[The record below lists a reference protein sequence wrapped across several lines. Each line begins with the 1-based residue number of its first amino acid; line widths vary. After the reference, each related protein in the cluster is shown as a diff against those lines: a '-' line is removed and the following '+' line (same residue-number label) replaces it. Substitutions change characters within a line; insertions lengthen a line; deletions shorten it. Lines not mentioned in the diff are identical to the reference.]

1 MANDNCR
8 AVSSDFRDR
17 VLTLVQEWRNNPY
30 GSKRASF
37 NVVKNIE
44 GISDMSEEEQN
55 NAIAAYFIAVID
67 RFTEDGEE
75 LEVPTASRMDQ
86 LLSDDLRM
94 KEEKRLQEQE
104 TLDRI
109 PIIVGLDDNSI
120 DSVLTGIPNNEIEIS
135 SKQRRENLAGIVE
148 RSLKR
153 RLGSLYDKDVHGKL
167 VNIIRGNAYKGTV
180 DNLYKAVFLAAQID
194 EDGNPQIS
202 ADLLKNVLQGNKTA
216 ITNMNSKFEA
226 LGLNEGEY
234 LPIESKILGEIV
246 DVYLLQNKPAM
257 DAIKQNKAR
266 TIRSSTNATRS
277 QRAFAKALR
286 TARKGLDRDEI
297 DFSRLIE
304 YRDMQTL
311 RGKLPFTVTK
321 QLFDT
326 AEEFLMAW
334 ADRQNPEYIKERF
347 NTYVDTEATTA
358 DNLVTRTVEGNP
370 FGGISDFLWNSFQDT
385 VIARSPMDFVEHIM
399 SFTHRGIEVTRDVH
413 GNITRITAKGR
424 PVTHTYFNE
433 PFRPNATNTAAD
445 KDTEKYP
452 RKEDGTLTD
461 ESLSSDEVIE
471 LMRMCYDMALSR
483 AGVTGG
489 AVRLQEALKISEGQN
504 FVYKEDVESWHP
516 RLAKEMM
523 YILDEIRESLIVEQS
538 NDDEERAAIDEDFRA
553 AMRSKSVEEA
563 KHMTT
568 TACAVVY
575 DSRTLRMR
583 TEAIADGIMQW
594 CDRHRWSELVKASQ
608 RAEAILDE
616 VVENQKDIDNLREF
630 IKHPEGFDG
639 FSERT
644 KAYNVSDKFA
654 AESRIEMLVKRNEE
668 LNREFDGLDRYEKD
682 LMDDNL
688 FFPAILRRNMST
700 ALKFGQGK
708 VVKDPSALS
717 VSDEL
722 TMRALALIEDRSGV
736 HIIFDRKT
744 MQYTVADAEQAL
756 SETSD
761 DGLQGDD
768 EEGIQNR
775 RDDMDFDPEIDP
787 FAHLTLTIRFGLSR
801 IPKKDFEGNVLTDDL
816 GNPQYY
822 DPRDIYAGI
831 LDICGD
837 LVVDSTDLYRLVTE
851 GLNAVDK
858 NVQGITRNGLL
869 GIRLANRT
877 EKDAYPKGKP
887 EFGILQDNIGRY
899 PWVSDLI
906 TRLQEDWMSWTP
918 TDYNGDLQQ
927 SVGRLTTDLFDQLG
941 QVFMARM
948 QVKDNKMVVSNQT
961 SGVQNAKAT
970 QRHNFYTRAKLSVNE
985 KEARSVEMLWED
997 PESVLGRFDHIKDD
1011 INFDSF
1017 KQGAYNGLTTFDG
1030 EPLTLYHAESI
1041 TEALRAM
1048 GLEIELATVLNIVE
1062 HGNSKMIDR
1071 LRNLCLQCG
1080 YVALNIYNGASS
1092 VDDIYDNNFSNW
1104 KQIYILA
1111 GPLVKTQAFM
1121 VTSTE
1126 NGKTRQNYIY
1136 PNSFTTKFSTVGYGS
1151 DTMRKGR
1158 DESYADEDLALDPE
1172 IMERRRQKID
1182 AEHRQV
1188 AFLYDEERGEY
1199 DNTLLQQFYSGSS
1212 LDVGQTM
1219 QSDTYEGKDYRQ
1231 LDASE
1236 QLAMQLAAFERPK
1249 TMQGRRPQPEYIQFV
1264 SMADVP
1270 CAQFISVDYGPDI
1283 DGAVDAL
1290 VKRTLRERQII
1301 QMHKDNRIPYA
1312 LAQAVAMNKVRRDY
1326 SGYYN
1331 AITGQWEEVAEE
1343 YKESFKTAIGLVRL
1357 YKERAQA
1364 KTDEE
1369 VREAAT
1375 KIAKYKD
1382 KHPDAVQLTG
1392 LDTYQEYESFRKWI
1406 PRDGYFG
1413 REEKYGEIPNLN
1425 KMRLS
1430 YFEIRDAIES
1440 LYNERMSKKGLKE
1453 EQKAEIQDQMGLSL
1467 SLLDT
1472 MMSSSGDRRL
1482 TIDDALSMIS
1492 DDQTVKEV
1500 AEAYVRN
1507 AMQSRYKAYLRTL
1520 RAPFREWSEK
1530 ANLNRIEHSLRGEPD
1545 FDGDMWEIDDRG
1557 DDGVFLEHING
1568 NRKPVELSKE
1578 EAAYYRK
1585 RMQGWEDSQAKQK
1598 FDEQADPQ
1606 DQNYQMD
1613 MLSAMQEFFKL
1624 RKSGEIPGKEMKHK
1638 FESVLNFVPPLKNM
1652 ATLKEVIR
1660 SRRSTSFKPLKVS
1673 FNDVMDSIERL
1684 FYHTYAGNSEILEM
1698 FGMRQAM
1705 FKSPSELTKRVK
1717 ILYSN
1722 GTRLDSQAGDGAE
1735 VEHMLVVADHATAI
1749 STTYGHTLS
1758 EFRDSIKKKRTSGA
1772 TSEQIEAAVVDAYSK
1787 AKAHTNI
1794 NATDGQGHLPLPQY
1808 HNKASQAGT
1817 TYMSSRQERTVHEL
1831 ENGAPDTEHFDQS
1844 GTLGTIKQCG
1854 GGVNYDIDPRG
1865 NVEAMPVAVKNSEA
1879 LLLSADNVPDTHR
1892 SAQMMA
1898 LERYVSQTEFSDG
1911 SMIGSIQ
1918 RDSSIKT
1925 QKKGVLAL
1933 HYLDS
1938 RVEALINLSN
1948 GRIPS
1953 RQKAEKFVQ
1962 EWSGEVD
1969 NAITLTPDLVVAF
1982 ARIMRGAASTLGIDI
1997 NYLTFDDIDGYVH
2010 DRISAL
2016 SEQYLRTQDDS
2027 RAEVLLNNIQH
2038 LQDIVAFMQPVK
2050 STENTLQELEAK
2062 IDAACRNPDGSR
2074 NDQYMLT
2081 IQRKYQHMQI
2091 RPTNHSYDAKAHL
2104 GSQWSYIMQTC
2115 IDFDET
2121 YTVGGHELKG
2131 DQLYRKFNEALAQ
2144 RLLYG
2149 VREAGAKFANL
2160 EELRD
2165 FMLNIVQNNP
2175 KYGPEVV
2182 RALDIVYEVI
2192 DGEKRPVRFST
2203 PLSSVA
2209 IIYKVS
2215 DILTSIIRNKTH
2227 RRPVNGGNLV
2237 IEADTMYDERL
2248 GIQYDADG
2256 NMVGVEC
2263 FMPAW
2268 AKDILET
2275 CLRKRMV
2282 KKNIR
2287 GRIIEV
2293 EEQFLD
2299 FDKVKGTGLE
2309 KMLGYRIPTEDIHSI
2324 MPLIVKGF
2332 LPASRGSS
2340 IVVAKEIVT
2349 LTGGDNDIDKLFMM
2363 IKRINKAAAKKGKL
2377 EPVEY
2382 DITADIE
2389 TQSEEAIE
2397 NMLIDISH
2405 VLLTSK
2411 GNAARFKA
2419 PQSPDSLSDNAILI
2433 AHNSLPYEQQMK
2445 IDRNT
2450 GQLVYRPDDPN
2461 WNDDSY
2467 YDIPGVKKVPGAT
2480 GIQQMKKHIEELSDR
2495 CVYDLGDMVFFK
2507 EMHALAKLGVA
2518 IAADNTS
2525 TFSKVMAGAE
2535 AVSASMR
2542 FKTEGWGRLPEGIT
2556 IDGHPLENYCPR
2568 EDLAGNSAY
2577 ENCSNFAATLV
2588 DSGNSPDV
2596 KYIGITL
2603 QNASIA
2609 AFFLRCGLTPEMMCY
2624 MVNIMSNVPNFKNRY
2639 NSLYRRLTR
2648 EATDEQAAGKL
2659 ADTKDLG
2666 SFTMEDLRRAQA
2678 LAAHGRLMDEETL
2691 ANDTGLMSVLHVIN
2705 YLTSVHDNIM
2715 PWTKELKMNSTKHAL
2730 SNEPASAVYAQL
2742 LVEEVEQRV
2751 AQEDFLIE
2759 IPTSMCLHSGLRA
2772 EQVAKGVF
2780 TEEGGVEKQSGV
2792 HMVQAYYSCGIE
2804 TFNNAMDKRLFYA
2817 HPAFKQLVDSFKEVI
2832 MNLPKDDAVA
2842 FIKQLHDEFSN
2853 YYLSGTDM
2861 MAELGN
2867 ADNEV
2872 DRYIKTRDYYR
2883 YQFPREIGPNLNDA
2897 EAKEKYAI
2905 MRVLKVDSGRL
2916 VIDDELLGDVDIT
2929 DVRDSLVKM
2938 ATNGTAAEKALARDI
2953 FLNAYFTDGLRFGY
2967 GSVSKIFTP
2976 SFLANEAFDE
2986 YNEEIDKLCHDRMV
3000 TGEDLADFRQQ
3011 FIRNNYNSKKYC
3023 FGPLIRAVSSA
3034 TRDENGMWVAVENHE
3049 DLDLREDEVSYK
3061 DVRDLEMWLT
3071 RRESEGKIYLD
3082 ETELENANGTVVAK
3096 APNRLIALINK
3107 MDLQPGSVF
3116 RLQTTFSEFDQNL
3129 YMVNEDA
3136 EGTYIIKL
3144 ADILTTKWYCRGADF
3159 MRQAQEDV
3167 ATTSRGGT
3175 GTWSSTMTG
3184 SLKKK
3189 NDMRKAFLNGGV
3201 GKFLEDLN
3209 KKREERMKKMRQ
3221 SNDFGESDAV
3231 ETVSE
3236 TEYASEVE
3244 TAEGM
3249 EYVSQ
3254 SEVVESVATSHGL
3267 YDDEF
3272 TQDKKKPKKEQPK
3285 RAKYKGGKVVEIN
3298 MYSEEDQALR
3308 EYNASEDDD
3317 STTPVDRMEM
3327 FFTNEDGTR
3336 YMNDVIQPMYGDEV
3350 ADQTDEERIASI
3362 LSEHGADVVFSSRQE
3377 AIDMA
3382 AQINTS
3388 QDSFIATVQEEGNGF
3403 KLNMRPAADTQAAQ
3417 EWADQ
3422 YGVSAMTGIHG
3433 INSVM
3438 NKVGTP
3444 QEGDFVAYD
3453 DALTVEDFNTEV
3465 DDIIDLINAAFGL
3478 KRFPAWISQKT
3489 AEDFL
3494 RKARRNVR
3502 INGFMTN
3509 LKGIIMDAVSGN
3521 QQARDAIDGAVG
3533 TAPAQQLLDGITD
3546 VMDVNDPRVEQAA
3559 KSIAADILSNGTAM
3573 VQLDTFGNG
3582 TTAKFLLKKIRE
3594 QLHAGIFD
3602 EISTKLRRDDTDRLG
3617 EIKRMAIANRGTLTP
3632 QERARIEANARRNS
3646 NSLNEMDR
3654 LYSILYD
3661 AMLMEEQKRKMI
3673 IENGGD
3679 TTTSNTRIEE
3689 LTRILGDDT
3698 NGPNVQGVVNYL
3710 GHLIKEYKMCAN
3722 MLAAIPDLN
3731 KQQNLEN
3738 LYKIKR
3744 VLQSHEQ
3751 FLEAIT
3757 TLMNNEQFL
3766 DKFNDVMRV
3775 NGQDEYATIREL
3787 VDDITELNLS
3797 IRDQY
3802 ATSASKEFI
3811 SFVTEFVG
3819 EDDTLVMSDGTT
3831 VTWAQLMEQYD
3842 GDISFIDK
3850 WLRSVSDIDDP
3861 IGQIFNRVMQRQKD
3875 KARDQAIEDQQGE
3888 IKALND
3894 FIIANNLTDF
3904 EFMFEHDEDG
3914 KKTGYYLTE
3923 VENGRFY
3930 KELEQKQAERDAVL
3944 NSRTATAEE
3953 KTAATAAY
3961 DSWFGSHAA
3970 VDSVGHVTPNRSMYA
3985 SRAYE
3990 ELRHSNPEA
3999 FEFLKKFMEIKRRY
4013 DARLGAHTN
4022 NNRAIQRRM
4031 SSEQRF
4037 KANFTLS
4044 PRQFWENLKR
4054 RLAADYLVKE
4064 DDYMEAGQESTVL
4077 NFDGTRRMVMPA
4089 PYVRMLKNPDELST
4103 DPIGCLCAYSYA
4115 TANYTAMREIANPL
4129 EVGYDALLEGRIQY
4143 EERNGRTVVEP
4154 FRRGAKKRAIVKE
4167 SRFFQVLRSLMDSQL
4182 YMRYIADADDTF
4194 KVFGKE
4200 FRKSKAVNAFLH
4212 MAAVAQLGFN
4222 WLVDLANL
4230 ANGIA
4235 QTNIEAAG
4243 RRFFRGATLRKADAE
4258 YMKALTDFIPDLSN
4272 PIKKSKLALV
4282 GQKLNIMQNFDVKV
4296 YDNRRNGLIAK
4307 IFNTSVAFL
4316 GTSCGNHWLY
4326 NRVAIAMM
4334 LETEVTLEDGTKTNL
4349 WDALEVVDNGQGGKQ
4364 VQVKAGAKVDGE
4376 VVTDTW
4382 LHDFGRR
4389 VAKVN
4394 QSLLG
4399 IYNRDD
4405 MVMAQ
4410 KLSMAKLLIAFRK
4423 HVVVMMDKRW
4433 RKKHRVAEFAGTDK
4447 EWQEGYMRTLGHFLQ
4462 GLHQAGYKI
4471 PAAWNNLDETE
4482 KQNVIMAITDIA
4494 QWAAVFGLMC
4504 LLNMAGGDD
4513 DDDDEAYLEKICKF
4527 LLAREAHELGSML
4540 PTLYMPKE
4548 AVNVM
4553 NQPFMG
4559 TSQIESMYNFCSTM
4573 MQPWTWDERVKAGPF
4588 QGQTQIEMRFR
4599 KLPIPVLSYYRNL
4612 DKTFHG
4618 VDNSTWFYNRG
4629 YVGGTGKI

>member
-8 AVSSDFRDR
+8 TVSQDFRDE
-17 VLTLVQEWRNNPY
+17 VLNLVQEWRDNPY

-44 GISDMSEEEQN
+44 GLSDMSEEEQN
-55 NAIAAYFIAVID
+55 NAIAAYFIGVID
-67 RFTEDGEE
+67 RFTEDGKE
-75 LEVPTASRMDQ
+75 LEVPTASKMDQ

-94 KEEKRLQEQE
+94 QEEKRLQDQE
-104 TLDRI
+104 ILDKI
-109 PIIVGLDDNSI
+109 PIFVGINDNSV
-120 DSVLTGIPNNEIEIS
+120 DSVLTNILEESVKVS
-135 SKQRRENLAGIVE
+135 SKQHRDNLAGIVE
-148 RSLKR
+148 RSLKK
-153 RLGSLYDKDVHGKL
+153 RLGGLYNKEVHGKL
-167 VNIIRGNAYKGTV
+167 VNIIRGNAYEGSV
-180 DNLYKAVFLAAQID
+180 DNLYKAVMLAAQVD

-202 ADLLKNVLQGNKTA
+202 ADLLMKALQGNKTA
-216 ITNMNSKFEA
+216 LTNMNSKFAA
-226 LGLNEGEY
+226 LGFEEDKY
-234 LPIESKILGEIV
+234 LPIESKILSEIV
-246 DVYLLQNKPAM
+246 GVYLLQNKAAM
-257 DAIKQNKAR
+257 EALMQNKAR
-266 TIRSSTNATRS
+266 PIRSAVSATRS

-286 TARKGLDRDEI
+286 TVRKGLDREEI
-297 DFSRLIE
+297 DFARLTQ
-304 YRDMQTL
+304 YKDL
-311 RGKLPFTVTK
+311 RPLMGRLPFTVTK
-321 QLFDT
+321 QLLDE
-326 AEEFLMAW
+326 AERCLVAW
-334 ADRQNPEYIKERF
+334 AERQDQDLIKERF
-347 NTYVDTEATTA
+347 NTYVDQEASTA
-358 DNLVTRTVEGNP
+358 DAAVTRTVEGNP
-370 FGGISDFLWNSFQDT
+370 FIGIADYLWTVFQDT
-385 VIARSPMDFVEHIM
+385 AVGYSPMDFVEHIM
-399 SFTHRGIEVTRDVH
+399 SFTSKGMRVVRDVH
-413 GNITRITAKGR
+413 GNITRILDDKGNA
-424 PVTHTYFNE
+424 VTHKTFEKKFEYKT
-433 PFRPNATNTAAD
+433 TNTAAN
-445 KDTEKYP
+445 KDTESYP
-452 RKEDGTLTD
+452 RKDDGTLTD
-461 ESLSSDEVIE
+461 ESLNSDEVTSI
-471 LMRMCYDMALSR
+471 LQMCYRLALRR
-483 AGVTGG
+483 AGITAS
-489 AVRLQEALKISEGQN
+489 AVKLQEALKNSEGQD
-504 FVYKEDVESWHP
+504 FVYKDEYHS
-516 RLAKEMM
+516 RLYKEVMP
-523 YILDEIRESLIVEQS
+523 ILDDIREELTVEQTDD
-538 NDDEERAAIDEDFRA
+538 DDERANADNDSYA
-553 AMRSKSVEEA
+553 ATRSKAVNEA

-583 TEAIADGIMQW
+583 TDAIADGIMQW
-594 CDRHRWSELVKASQ
+594 CDNNRWSECVKVNQ
-608 RAEAILDE
+608 KIEQLLDE
-616 VVENQKDIDNLREF
+616 RVAIQQEIAALRGWLQGKEDSS
-630 IKHPEGFDG
+630 H
-639 FSERT
+639 SVL
-644 KAYNVSDKFA
+644 YNVSDA
-654 AESRIEMLVKRNEE
+654 STANAMIEQRRLRDEEIEREYNE
-668 LNREFDGLDRYEKD
+668 LDRYQKD

-688 FFPAILRRNMST
+688 FFPAILRHNMST
-700 ALKFGQGK
+700 ALKQGQNKIARDDKAVG
-708 VVKDPSALS
+708 

-722 TMRALALIEDRSGV
+722 TMRALALIEDRSGI

-744 MQYTVADAEQAL
+744 MQYTVADAENAIYNEQL
-756 SETSD
+756 SETSS

-768 EEGIQNR
+768 EEGIQAR
-775 RDDMDFDPEIDP
+775 RDDMDFDPEVDP

-831 LDICGD
+831 MDICGD

-851 GLNAVDK
+851 GLNARDK
-858 NVQGITRNGLL
+858 NVPGISRSGVL
-869 GIRLANRT
+869 GIKLANRT
-877 EKDAYPKGKP
+877 EKDAYPKGRP
-887 EFGILQDNIGRY
+887 EFDILKDNIGRY
-899 PWVSDLI
+899 PWVRDLI
-906 TRLQEDWMSWTP
+906 ERLQRDWMSWKPESINDGMTQP
-918 TDYNGDLQQ
+918 
-927 SVGRLTTDLFDQLG
+927 VGRLTTDLFDQLG

-961 SGVQNAKAT
+961 SDVQNAKAT
-970 QRHNFYTRAKLSVNE
+970 QRHNYYTRAVLSVNE
-985 KEARSVEMLWED
+985 KEARSATMLWEQ
-997 PESVLGRFDHIKDD
+997 PATVLSKFDYIKDKM
-1011 INFDSF
+1011 NFDGF
-1017 KQGAYNGLTTFDG
+1017 KQGAYNGLTNEDG
-1030 EPLTLYHAESI
+1030 VPLTEEYAKDI
-1041 TEALRAM
+1041 TEALRSM
-1048 GLEIELATVLNIVE
+1048 GLDVEFATVKNILE
-1062 HGNSKMIDR
+1062 HGNAKMIDR
-1071 LRNLCLQCG
+1071 LHNLCLQCG
-1080 YVALNIYNGASS
+1080 YVAVNIVNGDSS

-1158 DESYADEDLALDPE
+1158 DESYADESLALDPE

-1182 AEHRQV
+1182 AEHRQIS
-1188 AFLYDEERGEY
+1188 FLYNEEDGEY

-1231 LDASE
+1231 LDAGE

-1249 TMQGRRPQPEYIQFV
+1249 TIKDRRPQPEFIQFV

-1270 CAQFISVDYGPDI
+1270 CAQFISVDYGPGI

-1290 VKRTLRERQII
+1290 VKRTLRERRII
-1301 QMHKDNRIPYA
+1301 QVHKDNRRPYI
-1312 LAQAVAMNKVRRDY
+1312 LAQAVAKGKIRRDY
-1326 SGYYN
+1326 SAYYN
-1331 AITGQWEEVAEE
+1331 AITGEWEEVAEE
-1343 YKESFKTAIGLVRL
+1343 YRENFKTAVKLVEL
-1357 YKERAQA
+1357 YKERALA
-1364 KTDEE
+1364 KTDEGI
-1369 VREAAT
+1369 RKAAT

-1382 KHPDAVQLTG
+1382 KHPNAAALAQ
-1392 LDTYQEYESFRKWI
+1392 LDTYKEYEDFSRWI
-1406 PRDGYFG
+1406 PRDGYFAKG
-1413 REEKYGEIPNLN
+1413 SKLGEERYGEIPNLN
-1425 KMRLS
+1425 KLRLS
-1430 YFEIRDAIES
+1430 YLDIRNTIEET
-1440 LYNERMSKKGLKE
+1440 YRKRMSKKGLKQE
-1453 EQKAEIQDQMGLSL
+1453 GKDAIQEQMDLSL
-1467 SLLDT
+1467 DMLDT
-1472 MMSSSGDRRL
+1472 IMSSAGDRQL
-1482 TIDDALSMIS
+1482 TMDEALSAVS
-1492 DDQTVKEV
+1492 DDQMVKEV
-1500 AEAYVRN
+1500 AEAYVRT
-1507 AMQSRYKAYLRTL
+1507 AMQERYKNYLKSL
-1520 RAPFREWSEK
+1520 RAPFKEWSEK
-1530 ANLNRIEHSLRGEPD
+1530 ANLNRIEHSLRGETD
-1545 FDGDMWEIDDRG
+1545 FDGDMWDIVDYGE
-1557 DDGVFLEHING
+1557 DGVYLEHLNG
-1568 NRKPVELSKE
+1568 HRKPVKLSEK
-1578 EAAYYRK
+1578 EAAYYKK
-1585 RMQGWEDSQAKQK
+1585 RLKGWEDSQAKK
-1598 FDEQADPQ
+1598 DFDAQADPQ
-1606 DQNYQMD
+1606 DQNYPAD
-1613 MLSAMQEFFKL
+1613 MQAAMEEFFKL
-1624 RKSGEIPGKEMKHK
+1624 RRGGEIEGEKMKHK
-1638 FESVLNFVPPLKNM
+1638 FETVLNFTPPLRNM
-1652 ATLKEVIR
+1652 ETLKKVIQ
-1660 SRRSTSFKPLKVS
+1660 SRRSTSFKPTKVT
-1673 FNDVMDSIERL
+1673 FDDVMQSIERL

-1698 FGMRQAM
+1698 FGIRSAM

-1722 GTRLDSQAGDGAE
+1722 GTRLDSQAGDGSD
-1735 VEHMLVVADHATAI
+1735 VEHLLVVADHATAI
-1749 STTYGHTLS
+1749 STTYGNTLKD
-1758 EFRDSIKKKRTSGA
+1758 FRESIRQKRASGA
-1772 TSEQIEAAVVDAYSK
+1772 TSASVEAAIADAHSK
-1787 AKAHTNI
+1787 AMAHTNI

-1817 TYMSSRQERTVHEL
+1817 TYMSSRQEQTVRDL
-1831 ENGAPDTEHFDQS
+1831 ENGTPDLERFDQS
-1844 GTLGTIKQCG
+1844 STLGTIKQCG
-1854 GGVNYDIDPRG
+1854 GGMNYDTDPRG
-1865 NVEAMPVAVKNSEA
+1865 NVEAIPVAVKNSEA
-1879 LLLSADNVPDTHR
+1879 LMLSADNVPNTHR

-1898 LERYVSQTEFSDG
+1898 LERYVSRTEFSDG

-1918 RDSSIKT
+1918 RDSSVKT

-1938 RVEALINLSN
+1938 RVKALINLSN

-1953 RQKAEKFVQ
+1953 RQKAEEFAQ
-1962 EWSGEVD
+1962 EWAEEVD
-1969 NAITLTPDLVVAF
+1969 TAVKLTPDLVTAF
-1982 ARIMRGAASTLGIDI
+1982 ARIMRRAAGGRDI
-1997 NYLTFDDIDGYVH
+1997 NYLTFEDIDGFVH
-2010 DRISAL
+2010 RRISAL
-2016 SEQYLRTQDDS
+2016 SEQYLRTQDDQ
-2027 RAEVLLNNIQH
+2027 RAAVLLNHIQQ
-2038 LQDIVAFMQPVK
+2038 LQDIISFMQPVK
-2050 STENTLQELEAK
+2050 STDNTLQELEAK

-2115 IDFDET
+2115 VDFDET
-2121 YTVGGHELKG
+2121 YTVGGKGVKG
-2131 DQLYRKFNEALAQ
+2131 DVLYHKFNQALAQ

-2149 VREAGAKFANL
+2149 VREAGKKFANL

-2165 FMLNIVQNNP
+2165 FMINIVQNNP

-2192 DGEKRPVRFST
+2192 DGKRRPTRFST

-2248 GIQYDADG
+2248 GIQYDDDG
-2256 NMVGVEC
+2256 NMIGVEC

-2268 AKDILET
+2268 AKDILKNCLET
-2275 CLRKRMV
+2275 RMV

-2299 FDKVKGTGLE
+2299 FNKVKGTGLE
-2309 KMLGYRIPTEDIHSI
+2309 EMLGYRIPTEDIHSI

-2332 LPASRGSS
+2332 LPQHRGSS

-2363 IKRINKAAAKKGKL
+2363 IKRINKAAAQEGRL

-2382 DITADIE
+2382 DIEADIE
-2389 TQSEEAIE
+2389 TQSEDAIE
-2397 NMLIDISH
+2397 NMLIDISRA
-2405 VLLTSK
+2405 LLTSK

-2445 IDRNT
+2445 VNRRT
-2450 GQLVYRPDDPN
+2450 GNLEYRPDDPN
-2461 WNDDSY
+2461 WDDDAY
-2467 YDIPGVKKVPGAT
+2467 YEVPGIKRAPGSL
-2480 GIQQMKKHIEELSDR
+2480 GIEQMKKHIESLEDR

-2507 EMHALAKLGVA
+2507 DMHALAKLGVA

-2535 AVSASMR
+2535 AVQASMR
-2542 FKTEGWGRLPEGIT
+2542 FKTEGWGKLPNGIN
-2556 IDGHPLENYCPR
+2556 IGGQQLEKYCPR
-2568 EDLAGNSAY
+2568 EDLEGNSAY

-2624 MVNIMSNVPNFKNRY
+2624 MVNIMSNIPNFKNRY
-2639 NSLYRRLTR
+2639 NSLYKKLTK
-2648 EATDEQAAGKL
+2648 EATDEEKAGKL
-2659 ADTKDLG
+2659 ADTEDLG
-2666 SFTMEDLRRAQA
+2666 SFTVEDLRKAQA

-2691 ANDTGLMSVLHVIN
+2691 AEDTGLMSVLHVIN

-2730 SNEPASAVYAQL
+2730 SNEPASAVYAQM

-2751 AQEDFLIE
+2751 AQDDFLIE

-2780 TEEGGVEKQSGV
+2780 MEEDGVEKSSGV

-2804 TFNNAMDKRLFYA
+2804 TFNNVMDKRLFYA
-2817 HPAFKQLVDSFKEVI
+2817 HPAFKKLVDSFKEVI
-2832 MNLPKDDAVA
+2832 MNLPKDDAIA

-2853 YYLSGTDM
+2853 YYLSGADM
-2861 MAELGN
+2861 MSEIGEEGT
-2867 ADNEV
+2867 DI
-2872 DRYIKTRDYYR
+2872 DKYIKTRDYYR
-2883 YQFPREIGPNLNDA
+2883 YKFPREIVPNLNDE

-2905 MRVLKVDSGRL
+2905 LRVLKVDSGRL
-2916 VIDDELLGDVDIT
+2916 VIDDEILGDVGIT

-2938 ATNGTAAEKALARDI
+2938 ATNGTKAEKDLARDI

-2976 SFLANEAFDE
+2976 SFLANEAFNE
-2986 YNEEIDKLCHDRMV
+2986 YNEEIDMLCHDRMV

-3023 FGPLIRAVSSA
+3023 FGPLIRAVSGA
-3034 TRDENGMWVAVENHE
+3034 IKDDNGMWVSVEDAEN
-3049 DLDLREDEVSYK
+3049 LSMREDEVSYK
-3061 DVRDLEMWLT
+3061 DVRELEMWLT
-3071 RRESEGKIYLD
+3071 RRESEGRFYID
-3082 ETELENANGTVVAK
+3082 QTELLGANGKVVAK
-3096 APNRLIALINK
+3096 APNRLVSLLNG

-3116 RLQTTFSEFDQNL
+3116 RLQTTFSEYDQNL

-3159 MRQAQEDV
+3159 LRQAQEDV

-3184 SLKKK
+3184 SLRKK

-3209 KKREERMKKMRQ
+3209 KKRQERLSKSEQ
-3221 SNDFGESDAV
+3221 SKNDYNESDAV
-3231 ETVSE
+3231 EVVSE
-3236 TEYASEVE
+3236 TEYASETETVE
-3244 TAEGM
+3244 GV

-3254 SEVVESVATSHGL
+3254 TEAVESAANSHGL

-3285 RAKYKGGKVVEIN
+3285 RTKYKGGQVVEVN

-3308 EYNASEDDD
+3308 EYNASQEDDD
-3317 STTPVDRMEM
+3317 TTPVSRMDT
-3327 FFTNEDGTR
+3327 FFTNADGTK
-3336 YMNDVIQPMYGDEV
+3336 YMNNVIQPMLGDEV
-3350 ADQTDEERIASI
+3350 ADQTDEERIADI
-3362 LSEHGADVVFSSRQE
+3362 LSEHGADVVFDTRQE

-3388 QDSFIATVQEEGNGF
+3388 QDAFIATVKEEGSGYS
-3403 KLNMRPAADTQAAQ
+3403 LAMRPSTDTQAAQ

-3422 YGVSAMTGIHG
+3422 YGMSVMAGVHG

-3438 NKVGTP
+3438 NKIGTADA
-3444 QEGDFVAYD
+3444 GDFVSYD
-3453 DALTVEDFNTEV
+3453 DTLSIDDYNTEV
-3465 DDIIDLINAAFGL
+3465 DDIIELINAAFGL
-3478 KRFPAWISQKT
+3478 KKFPNIESGKT
-3489 AEDFL
+3489 ARDL
-3494 RKARRNVR
+3494 VRKARRNVKVNGFIVNLKDIFMR
-3502 INGFMTN
+3502 AINGGAGEIDA
-3509 LKGIIMDAVSGN
+3509 LKAAYGNDEEYDSVMEPLQEVS
-3521 QQARDAIDGAVG
+3521 
-3533 TAPAQQLLDGITD
+3533 
-3546 VMDVNDPRVEQAA
+3546 DVNDPMLEIAA
-3559 KSIAADILSNGTAM
+3559 KELASRLLMTTGALIRLRAGGSGTVANYLADKVHKQLRDGILEE
-3573 VQLDTFGNG
+3573 
-3582 TTAKFLLKKIRE
+3582 IR
-3594 QLHAGIFD
+3594 
-3602 EISTKLRRDDTDRLG
+3602 TKLSRDDADTLRN
-3617 EIKRMAIANRGTLTP
+3617 IKRMAVANRGTLTP
-3632 QERARIEANARRNS
+3632 AERARIETNARRNS

-3654 LYSILYD
+3654 LYAILYD

-3673 IENGGD
+3673 IEQGGD
-3679 TTTSNTRIEE
+3679 TTAANTRIEE
-3689 LTRILGDDT
+3689 LTAILGDDT
-3698 NGPNVQGVVNYL
+3698 SGPNIQGVVNYL

-3722 MLAAIPDLN
+3722 LLAAIPDLTN
-3731 KQQNLEN
+3731 QQNLEN
-3738 LYKIKR
+3738 LYRIKR
-3744 VLQSHEQ
+3744 TLQSHEQ
-3751 FLEAIT
+3751 FLDALT
-3757 TLMNNEQFL
+3757 ALVNSDRFNEYPT
-3766 DKFNDVMRV
+3766 V
-3775 NGQDEYATIREL
+3775 QDLVDEL
-3787 VDDITELNLS
+3787 VEMNKN

-3802 ATSASKEFI
+3802 AEQASKEFI

-3819 EDDTLVMSDGTT
+3819 EDDTLVMPDGTT

-3850 WLRSVSDIDDP
+3850 WLRSVSDINDP

-3904 EFMFEHDEDG
+3904 EFMFEHDENG
-3914 KKTGYYLTE
+3914 KKTGYYLTD

-3930 KELEQKQAERDAVL
+3930 AELEQKQAERDAVL
-3944 NSRTATAEE
+3944 NDRHATKAERD
-3953 KTAATAAY
+3953 AAIAAY
-3961 DSWFGSHAA
+3961 NTWFESHAA

-3990 ELRHSNPEA
+3990 ELRTTNPKA
-3999 FEFLKKFMEIKRRY
+3999 FEFLQKFMEIKRRY

-4022 NNRAIQRRM
+4022 NSRAIQRRM

-4037 KANFTLS
+4037 KANFTMS
-4044 PRQFWENLKR
+4044 PRQFWENMKR
-4054 RLAADYLVKE
+4054 RLAADYLVQE
-4064 DDYMEAGQESTVL
+4064 DDYMEAGQESTAL

-4089 PYVRMLKNPDELST
+4089 PYTRMLKNPDELST

-4154 FRRGAKKRAIVKE
+4154 FRRGAKKRAVVKE

-4194 KVFGKE
+4194 KIFGKE

-4272 PIKKSKLALV
+4272 PIKQSKLALI

-4296 YDNRRNGLIAK
+4296 YDNRRNSLIAK

-4349 WDALEVVDNGQGGKQ
+4349 WDALEVVDNGQGGKR
-4364 VQVKAGAKVDGE
+4364 VQVKPGAKIDGQPI
-4376 VVTDTW
+4376 TDTW
-4382 LHDFGRR
+4382 LNDFGRQI
-4389 VAKVN
+4389 AKVN

-4410 KLSMAKLLIAFRK
+4410 KLSMTKLLIAFRK

-4433 RKKHRVAEFAGTDK
+4433 RKKHRVAEFAGTDQ

-4462 GLHQAGYKI
+4462 GLHEAGYKL

-4482 KQNVIMAITDIA
+4482 KKNVIMAITDIA
-4494 QWAAVFGLMC
+4494 QWAAVFGLMA
-4504 LLNMAGGDD
+4504 LLNMGGGDD
-4513 DDDDEAYLEKICKF
+4513 DDDDEEGHMKKICKF

-4548 AVNVM
+4548 AINMM

-4588 QGQTQIEMRFR
+4588 QGQSQIEMRFR
-4599 KLPIPVLSYYRNL
+4599 KLPIPILSYYRNL
-4612 DKTFHG
+4612 DKSFNG

-4629 YVGGTGKI
+4629 YVGGTGKM